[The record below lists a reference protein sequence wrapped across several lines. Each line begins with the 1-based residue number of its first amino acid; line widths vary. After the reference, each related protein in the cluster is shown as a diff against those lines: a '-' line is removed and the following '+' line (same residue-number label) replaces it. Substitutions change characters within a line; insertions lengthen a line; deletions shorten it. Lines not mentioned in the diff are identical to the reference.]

1 MGGPAMIEGGG
12 LGIFRPEEV
21 GPMDVQTRN
30 GVVDIATN
38 DEAEAVQVA
47 KKYLSYFQGS
57 LENWECAD
65 QRLLRAI
72 IPENRLRVY
81 DVRAVIATLADTGSV
96 LEVRRHFGL
105 GKATALLRIEGHPGG
120 VIGNNPTYLASPI
133 ESGGQGKAA

>member
-21 GPMDVQTRN
+21 GPMDVQIRN

-72 IPENRLRVY
+72 IPENRLRAY
-81 DVRAVIATLADTGSV
+81 DVRAVIATLAATRSV
-96 LEVRRHFGL
+96 VAKR
-105 GKATALLRIEGHPGG
+105 P
-120 VIGNNPTYLASPI
+120 
-133 ESGGQGKAA
+133 